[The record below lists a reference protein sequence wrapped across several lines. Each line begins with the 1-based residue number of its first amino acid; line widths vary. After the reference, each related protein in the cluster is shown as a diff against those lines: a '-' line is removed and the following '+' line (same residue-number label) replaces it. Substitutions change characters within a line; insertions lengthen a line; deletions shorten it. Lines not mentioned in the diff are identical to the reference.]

1 MFPLPI
7 RPRTA
12 TILLALSM
20 FFTGAAGF
28 IFECILGTVASYIL
42 GNSIEQ
48 FSVTISL
55 MMLMMGVAGWWQS
68 RLSDDR
74 LIEKFLAVE
83 AGLALLGG
91 FAPIA
96 VYGAYATMETHFALA
111 QYFFVTSIGFLI
123 GLEIPLVLRINRRFA
138 PQLKSNIAT
147 VFSTDYVGAFL
158 GALVWAFFLLRYF
171 PLTETSFLAAGLN
184 FLVAAATYLYFSV
197 TGAVSHQRLAFGL
210 VALTAAALSFGYSRN
225 QDWSRLFE
233 QRFYDRPIVVSSTT
247 RYQHIVMTASVDPL
261 DYRLYLNGNL
271 QFSSVDERIYHE
283 MLVHPAMALVRD
295 PRQVLILGGG
305 DGLGMREVLKHS
317 AVQQAVL
324 VDIDPEMIDLA
335 RTNPVFTE
343 LNEGAL
349 QDARVHLSAEG
360 LARPTQLESTVY
372 EVSHRRAKPPGEG
385 VEEAARVQV
394 YTVDADRMADQLP
407 VDQDVVIIDL
417 PDPNTIELTKLYS
430 LEFYLKLRRRLNPGA
445 VMVVQ
450 STSPYHAKE
459 SYLCIRRTLEAA
471 GFATLPYHDNVPS
484 FGDWGWILAWEPERR
499 EGDLLA
505 AIEALGDFRVEP
517 SRLTY
522 LTPAVFRAALSF
534 GKGALDSP
542 QAELNRLMQPALLRF
557 YLAES
562 WRSE

>member
-1 MFPLPI
+1 MPSRSI
-7 RPRTA
+7 QPRTA

-55 MMLMMGVAGWWQS
+55 MMLMMGVAGWWQN

-83 AGLALLGG
+83 AALALLGG

-96 VYGAYATMETHFALA
+96 VYGAYATMETHFALV

-123 GLEIPLVLRINRRFA
+123 GLEIPLVLRINRRFV

-158 GALVWAFFLLRYF
+158 GALVWAFVLLRYY

-184 FLVAAATYLYFSV
+184 FLVAAVTYLYFTL
-197 TGAVSHQRLAFGL
+197 TGLVAHKRLAFGL
-210 VALTAAALSFGYSRN
+210 VAFTAAALTFGYTQN

-247 RYQHIVMTASVDPL
+247 RYQHIVMTASVEPR

-271 QFSSVDERIYHE
+271 QFSSRDEHIYHE
-283 MLVHPAMALVRD
+283 MLVHPAIALAED

-305 DGLGMREVLKHS
+305 DALGLREVLKHS
-317 AVQQAVL
+317 AVEEAML
-324 VDIDPEMIDLA
+324 VDIDAEMIDLA
-335 RTNPVFTE
+335 RTHPVLNE
-343 LNEGAL
+343 LNDGAL
-349 QDARVHLSAEG
+349 HDARVEVADFSLAE
-360 LARPTQLESTVY
+360 PTELETPVY
-372 EVSHRRAKPPGEG
+372 EVSHRRQDGREVG
-385 VEEAARVQV
+385 VEEAARVTV
-394 YTVDADRMADQLP
+394 YAVDADRMADRLP
-407 VDQDVVIIDL
+407 ANQDVVIIDL
-417 PDPNTIELTKLYS
+417 PDPSTIELTKLYS
-430 LEFYLKLRRRLNPGA
+430 LEFYLKLRRRLTPGA

-459 SYLCIRRTLEAA
+459 SFLSIRRTLEAA
-471 GFATLPYHDNVPS
+471 GFATLPYHANVPS
-484 FGDWGWILAWEPERR
+484 FGDWGWILAWEPDRR
-499 EGDLLA
+499 SGDLRLA
-505 AIEALGDFRVEP
+505 AAALEDFRVP
-517 SRLTY
+517 AAQLDF
-522 LTPAVFRAALSF
+522 LTPAVFRAAQVF
-534 GKGALDSP
+534 GKDALESP
-542 QAELNRLMQPALLRF
+542 NGEVNRLMQPSLLRF
-557 YLAES
+557 YLEES
-562 WRSE
+562 WREM